1 MVPLWVY
8 RHPQMTPTTMQVYLA
23 LASRSY
29 DRKVPRGA
37 PWVMRETGLGRSSV
51 YSALATLKE
60 VGAMVEDA
68 DGMFL
73 PTDDPHRQ
81 ESTSVDSEPEESTS
95 VDSKSTSVD
104 SKSTTVDSKSTSVDS
119 RCSYLEEG
127 LLEEDLLENPSAAAP
142 PEKVDPVDA
151 MAQRLTVLAFEQ
163 TPAPS
168 PRGGF
173 LAVRTIIKRLLTAGH
188 APQAVADVIE
198 AGDIVWTLAGLE
210 LKLTQLHRPA
220 TNGSRSSWLDR
231 PGKAPL
237 AERIAASLGAEPQ
250 REVGR

>member
-1 MVPLWVY
+1 MKVARTPFAMVPLWVY

-95 VDSKSTSVD
+95 
-104 SKSTTVDSKSTSVDS
+104 VDSKSTSVDS